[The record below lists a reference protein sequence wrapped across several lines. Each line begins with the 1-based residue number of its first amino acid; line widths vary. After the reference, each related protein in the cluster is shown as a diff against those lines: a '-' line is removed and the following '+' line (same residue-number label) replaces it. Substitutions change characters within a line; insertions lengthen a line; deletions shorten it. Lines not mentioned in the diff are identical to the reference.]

1 MLGGLS
7 LKPRGCDRCDFVE
20 LKVAWNRNFK
30 HFYSKTYNFMIFC
43 HLFFE
48 ISTFINLSIT
58 PSLLRMNH
66 HHYQQRL
73 NHQQIQQQ
81 QIPPPQLHGNR
92 SNLGGLGQPPQH
104 QVPPPIIP
112 KQHLHQNIA
121 TLNQKPPQHVTN
133 SSQNSQIQPTQR
145 ISYESEYW
153 EGKFSTIFTSISFLQ
168 SHRFH
173 RAI

>member
-1 MLGGLS
+1 MKNMQISSILIQKLLFLS
-7 LKPRGCDRCDFVE
+7 F
-20 LKVAWNRNFK
+20 
-30 HFYSKTYNFMIFC
+30 
-43 HLFFE
+43 
-48 ISTFINLSIT
+48 
-58 PSLLRMNH
+58 RMNH

-81 QIPPPQLHGNR
+81 QQQQIPPPHHGNR
-92 SNLGGLGQPPQH
+92 SGMGMGQQPQH

-145 ISYESEYW
+145 LSYESE
-153 EGKFSTIFTSISFLQ
+153 
-168 SHRFH
+168 
-173 RAI
+173 

>member
-1 MLGGLS
+1 MKCLS
-7 LKPRGCDRCDFVE
+7 KFFKSSSNLESRRRKT
-20 LKVAWNRNFK
+20 WNFPAIQSSNF
-30 HFYSKTYNFMIFC
+30 S
-43 HLFFE
+43 FF
-48 ISTFINLSIT
+48 S
-58 PSLLRMNH
+58 PPRMNH

-92 SNLGGLGQPPQH
+92 SSLGGLGQQQQH

-121 TLNQKPPQHVTN
+121 TLNQKPPQHVTS

-145 ISYESEYW
+145 LSYESE
-153 EGKFSTIFTSISFLQ
+153 
-168 SHRFH
+168 
-173 RAI
+173 